1 MKGQCQCLIQHH
13 FYSILILLPP
23 MQLIK
28 STMLSDIDLYSF
40 DLNSYTSIF
49 FRGEVINGGFGLVL
63 DGSTEAEE
71 RAKMMLS
78 WDVSNGVSKIHYI
91 PSLHYLPNFYI
102 KVSLK
107 EEE

>member
-1 MKGQCQCLIQHH
+1 MKGHCQCLIQHH

-23 MQLIK
+23 VQLNK
-28 STMLSDIDLYSF
+28 STVFCGIDLHSF
-40 DLNSYTSIF
+40 DLNSYISGFFLFF

-78 WDVSNGVSKIHYI
+78 WDVSNGVSKIHYTTL
-91 PSLHYLPNFYI
+91 PSLHHTNF
-102 KVSLK
+102 
-107 EEE
+107 